1 MNVNKR
7 YDELM
12 ARLGWA
18 DESTKEAVFL
28 LELVAA
34 AEENRENIRVRV
46 NSVAGNVESIR
57 AAVSR
62 ENPLMNTLG
71 EFQHR
76 PAQVE
81 AAVGAFMASCRLLEK
96 YLALYGVTE

>member
-12 ARLGWA
+12 ARLGWT
-18 DESTKEAVFL
+18 DEGAKEAVFL

-34 AEENRENIRVRV
+34 AEENRESIRVRV
-46 NSVAGNVESIR
+46 NSVAGDVESIR
-57 AAVSR
+57 AAISR
-62 ENPLMNTLG
+62 DNPLMNTLG

-76 PAQVE
+76 PAAVE
-81 AAVGAFMASCRLLEK
+81 AAVGAFMASSQLLEK